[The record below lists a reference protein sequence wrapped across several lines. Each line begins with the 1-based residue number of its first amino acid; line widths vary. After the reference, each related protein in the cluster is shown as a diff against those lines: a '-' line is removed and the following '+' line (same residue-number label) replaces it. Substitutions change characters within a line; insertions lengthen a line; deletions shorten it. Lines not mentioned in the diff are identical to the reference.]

1 MNTEELFKERFSRYC
16 LFIPKDIAL
25 EFIKQEIFKLTKK
38 YAK

>member
-16 LFIPKDIAL
+16 LYIPKDMAL
-25 EFIKQEIFKLTKK
+25 EFIKQEISKLTKK